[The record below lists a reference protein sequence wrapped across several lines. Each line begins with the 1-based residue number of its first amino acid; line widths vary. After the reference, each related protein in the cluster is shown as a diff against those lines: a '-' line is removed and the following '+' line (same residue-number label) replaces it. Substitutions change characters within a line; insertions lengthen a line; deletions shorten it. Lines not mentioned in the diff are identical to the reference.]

1 MLADRL
7 TRAPVPMTLPAVRE
21 HGGVVDARDEAEMVE
36 SAVESL
42 RRRLPGRSE
51 ADLRAIVD
59 QELTRVRLRALLA
72 EKPQEPMSGDR
83 SHCGRGRGTDS

>member
-42 RRRLPGRSE
+42 RRRLPGRSD
-51 ADLRAIVD
+51 ADLQAIVD
-59 QELTRVRLRALLA
+59 QELTRVHLRALLA
-72 EKPQEPMSGDR
+72 EKPDEPTSDDR
-83 SHCGRGRGTDS
+83 GHFGRGPGIDS